1 MGVCV
6 CVCAYVCVEWMGG
19 KGSVHI
25 SYHLIFGFRG
35 PPYLTQLSLLGQ
47 PPLPPKNHHSLSLSS
62 CCISTHFH
70 ALFMCFIAF
79 LVCFLLQKSWILW
92 VISHFVDPPPITQ
105 LSITMPPPHRPLS
118 LSDIFER
125 SRGSLELHN
134 VPPWPVQYLF
144 EHVVVARKYTQQKLW
159 FLDKHLKFYHL
170 SMIIVS

>member
-1 MGVCV
+1 
-6 CVCAYVCVEWMGG
+6 MGG

-35 PPYLTQLSLLGQ
+35 PTYLTQLSLLGQ

-62 CCISTHFH
+62 RCISTHFH

-79 LVCFLLQKSWILW
+79 LVYFFTKILNTLSD
-92 VISHFVDPPPITQ
+92 ITFRRPPPITQ

-134 VPPWPVQYLF
+134 VPP
-144 EHVVVARKYTQQKLW
+144 
-159 FLDKHLKFYHL
+159 
-170 SMIIVS
+170 

>member
-1 MGVCV
+1 
-6 CVCAYVCVEWMGG
+6 MGG

-47 PPLPPKNHHSLSLSS
+47 PPLPQKNHHSLSLSS
-62 CCISTHFH
+62 RCILTHFH

-79 LVCFLLQKSWILW
+79 LVFFFTKILNTLSD
-92 VISHFVDPPPITQ
+92 ITFRRPPPITQ

-125 SRGSLELHN
+125 SRGSPELHN
-134 VPPWPVQYLF
+134 VPP
-144 EHVVVARKYTQQKLW
+144 
-159 FLDKHLKFYHL
+159 
-170 SMIIVS
+170 